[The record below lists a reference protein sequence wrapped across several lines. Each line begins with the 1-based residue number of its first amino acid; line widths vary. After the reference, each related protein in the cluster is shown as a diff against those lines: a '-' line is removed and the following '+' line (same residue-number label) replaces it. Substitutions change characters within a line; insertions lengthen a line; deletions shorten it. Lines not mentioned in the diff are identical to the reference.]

1 MHMSPMFRRPCKSH
15 LNCPCARGWMLLNG
29 RLSTTFYQASS
40 YIHLAKTCDL
50 WKPKGLEHICCL
62 ARQHNLWK
70 ARESVHQ
77 RYRQTATSSTM
88 DNRQELRWR
97 RILVPRPR
105 NRGVAS
111 TSADAF
117 TKSSAQQCEGKE
129 AARKRFSS
137 SLAWAGRKPKARAY
151 H

>member
-1 MHMSPMFRRPCKSH
+1 MSPMFRRPCRSH
-15 LNCPCARGWMLLNG
+15 QNCLCARGWMPLNG
-29 RLSTTFYQASS
+29 CLSTTLYQASS
-40 YIHLAKTCDL
+40 CTHWAKTCDL

-62 ARQHNLWK
+62 APRHNLWK

-77 RYRQTATSSTM
+77 TYRQIATSSTM
-88 DNRQELRWR
+88 DNRQELGWR
-97 RILVPRPR
+97 RILSPRPS
-105 NRGVAS
+105 NRSVAS

-117 TKSSAQQCEGKE
+117 TKSSTQRCKGKE

-137 SLAWAGRKPKARAY
+137 SLAWAGRKPQAHAY